1 MPGGRIRLA
10 MKRRG
15 ADGGALRVGGCSDCT
30 VSRGSIAARAWFS
43 ACVALLAMAV
53 ACGTAAA
60 QPAAQKAPPLPVVQL
75 EPGLYFHRGQD
86 NVATREN
93 GGDIANVG
101 FIVGARCVAVI
112 DTGGTA
118 AEGRALR
125 AAIRAVT
132 PLPVCYVI
140 NTHMHPDHI
149 FGNVAFT
156 ADHPQFVGSAALA
169 EAEASHEESYLR
181 VLKRELGE
189 LADGSVI
196 VPPTLT
202 VSGNMKLDLG
212 KRVLRLRTW
221 KTAHTNNDLTVYDEA
236 SGTLIAGDLLFAGCI
251 PVIDGAVLG
260 WLDDIASM
268 RAMNPRR
275 IVPGHGPLDIRWRE
289 ALDAE
294 EAYLS
299 HLARDVRVAIKQG
312 KTIQQAVDTIGQDE
326 RGKWRL
332 FDIYHRRNVTAAY
345 AELEWE
351 Q

>member
-1 MPGGRIRLA
+1 M
-10 MKRRG
+10 
-15 ADGGALRVGGCSDCT
+15 T
-30 VSRGSIAARAWFS
+30 
-43 ACVALLAMAV
+43 
-53 ACGTAAA
+53 
-60 QPAAQKAPPLPVVQL
+60 QL
-75 EPGLYFHRGQD
+75 EPGLYVHRGQD

-93 GGDIANVG
+93 GGDIANIG
-101 FIVGARCVAVI
+101 FIVGSRCVAVI

-156 ADHPQFVGSAALA
+156 ADHPQFVGSATLA
-169 EAEASHEESYLR
+169 EAEASHEESYMR
-181 VLKRELGE
+181 VLRRELGA
-189 LADGSVI
+189 LADGSEI

-202 VSGNMKLDLG
+202 VTGSTTLDLG
-212 KRVLRLRTW
+212 NRVLRLQTW

-236 SGTLIAGDLLFAGCI
+236 SGTLMAGDLLFVQCI
-251 PVIDGAVLG
+251 PVIDGSVLG
-260 WLDDIASM
+260 WLDDIAGI

-275 IVPGHGPLDIRWRE
+275 IVPGHGPLDVPWRD
-289 ALDAE
+289 ALGAE
-294 EAYLS
+294 EQY
-299 HLARDVRVAIKQG
+299 LARIVREVRAAIRQG
-312 KTIQQAVDTIGQDE
+312 QTMQQAVDTIGIDE